1 MTVSLEQL
9 ARWMSSRDGKNLEF
23 KEAKM
28 PARNKGRK
36 SNLSAEQLEEMIEEA
51 TVDAYGEDEQLTGFF
66 TMFEEYLELP
76 FDTKILGT
84 NATVDTIEFNYRSDI
99 VAICTKG
106 KERQPIPLLDLPLP
120 SPRPK
125 GADWI
130 EAYRHWAKRTGCGF

>member
-1 MTVSLEQL
+1 MP
-9 ARWMSSRDGKNLEF
+9 SRNS
-23 KEAKM
+23 
-28 PARNKGRK
+28 GRK
-36 SNLSAEQLEEMIEEA
+36 IKLTAEQLEEMIAEA
-51 TVDAYGEDEQLTGFF
+51 TVDAYDDDEQLSGFF

-76 FDTKILGT
+76 FDTKILGI
-84 NATVDTIEFNYRSDI
+84 NATVGTIEFNDRGDI

-130 EAYRHWAKRTGCGF
+130 EAYRHWAKRSVF